1 MPENPFYAIIPA
13 IQSSQIPASMSDR
26 KILVTSALPYANG
39 PIHLG
44 HLVEYI
50 QTDIWVRFQKMRGQ
64 QCYYVCADDTH
75 GTPIMLRADREGIS
89 PEQLIAGVEAEHRA
103 DFNDFGVAFDHY
115 HSTHSEENKT
125 LSSLIYL
132 RLRDAGH
139 INSRSITQAYDPVKN
154 MFLPDRFIKGECPKC
169 GAADQYG
176 DNCEAC
182 GATYSPMDLKNAVS
196 AISGE
201 KPIEKD
207 SVHYFFNLGH
217 FADMLSKWT
226 KSGHLQ
232 QEVSNKMAEWLDNG
246 LQEWDISRD
255 APYFGFEIPDAPGKY
270 FYVWLD
276 APIGYMAS
284 FKALCAKNG
293 LEFDDFWREDSDAEL
308 YHFIGKDIIYFHALF
323 WPAMLHGAGFRKP
336 SAIFAHGFLTVN
348 GEKMSKS
355 RGTFIKAR
363 TYLEHLQPEYLRY
376 YFAAKLSAGVDD
388 IDLNFD
394 DFTLRVNADLVGK
407 VVNIASRC
415 SGFISKRFDG
425 LLSGQC
431 AEPELF
437 QQFIAA
443 NGQIADLYENR
454 EFGKAMREIMALA
467 DKANQY
473 IDEKKPWLI
482 AKEEGRDEELN
493 AVCSMGL
500 NLFRL
505 LVAYLQP
512 VLPGLAANAAEFL
525 NIAKESWPDQAQPLL
540 NHKIN
545 SFTPLMTRVE
555 ADKIAAIIE
564 ASKENLEKT
573 PPLVAKT
580 SAKKAEAPAI
590 TNSGIDPIAEA
601 IEIDD
606 FNKIDLRIARI
617 IKAQPVEGAEKL
629 LQLTVDLGVETRNI
643 FAGIKSA
650 YAPEDLEGKLTVVV
664 ANLKPRK
671 MRFGVSEGMVLAAGP
686 GGKELWILSPGED
699 AKPGM
704 RVK

>member
-1 MPENPFYAIIPA
+1 
-13 IQSSQIPASMSDR
+13 MSNR

-50 QTDIWVRFQKMRGQ
+50 QTDIWVRFQKQRGH

-75 GTPIMLRADREGIS
+75 GTPIMLRADKEGIT
-89 PEQLIAGVEAEHRA
+89 PEDLIAKVWDSHYA
-103 DFNDFGVAFDHY
+103 DFKAFGVAFDNY
-115 HSTHSEENKT
+115 HSTHSDENKV
-125 LSSLIYL
+125 LASLVYT

-139 INSRSITQAYDPVKN
+139 ISSRTITQAFDPVKQ

-176 DNCEAC
+176 DGCEVC
-182 GATYSPMDLKNAVS
+182 GATYSPTDLKNPVS

-201 KPIEKD
+201 KPISKD
-207 SVHYFFNLGH
+207 SVHYFFDLAN
-217 FADMLSKWT
+217 FTVMLTEWT
-226 KSGHLQ
+226 NAGHLQ
-232 QEVSNKMAEWLDNG
+232 PEVSNKMAEWLGGG
-246 LQEWDISRD
+246 LQQWDISRD

-284 FKALCAKNG
+284 FKNLCDKQGLDFNEFWAK
-293 LEFDDFWREDSDAEL
+293 DSDAEL

-323 WPAMLHGAGFRKP
+323 WPAMLHGAHLRTP

-355 RGTFIKAR
+355 RGTFITAR
-363 TYLEHLQPEYLRY
+363 TYLEHLNPEYLRY

-394 DFTLRVNADLVGK
+394 DFSQRVNSDLVGK

-415 SGFISKRFDG
+415 SGFIAKRFAGQLSAHCSEPDLFDG
-425 LLSGQC
+425 
-431 AEPELF
+431 
-437 QQFIAA
+437 FIAA
-443 NGQIADLYENR
+443 NTIIAECYETR

-473 IDEKKPWLI
+473 IDEKKPWLL
-482 AKEEGRDEELN
+482 AKEEGKEQELHD
-493 AVCSMGL
+493 VCSMGL

-505 LVAYLQP
+505 LAVYLKP
-512 VLPGLAANAAEFL
+512 VIPALASEAECFL
-525 NIAKESWPDQAQPLL
+525 NIPSQAWVVGLEPLL
-540 NHKIN
+540 GHHIN
-545 SFTPLMTRVE
+545 EFKPLMTRVDP
-555 ADKIAAIIE
+555 DKITAIVE
-564 ASKENLEKT
+564 ASKDNLAKT
-573 PPLVAKT
+573 P
-580 SAKKAEAPAI
+580 SATAAPAVKQFE
-590 TNSGIDPIAEA
+590 PIADT
-601 IEIDD
+601 ITFDD
-606 FNKIDLRIARI
+606 FAKLDLRIAKI
-617 IKAQPVEGAEKL
+617 LKADHVDGSDKL
-629 LQLTVDLGVETRNI
+629 LKLTVDIGDETRTI
-643 FAGIKSA
+643 FSGIKSA
-650 YAPEDLEGKLTVVV
+650 YQPEVLEGRLTMVI
-664 ANLKPRK
+664 ANLAPRK

-686 GGKELWILSPGED
+686 GDKEIWLLQPD
-699 AKPGM
+699 AGAVAGM

>member
-1 MPENPFYAIIPA
+1 
-13 IQSSQIPASMSDR
+13 MSDR

-50 QTDIWVRFQKMRGQ
+50 QTDIWVRFQKMRGH
-64 QCYYVCADDTH
+64 QCFYVCADDTH
-75 GTPIMLRADREGIS
+75 GTPIMLRADREGIT
-89 PEQLIAGVEAEHRA
+89 PEQLIARVEQQHRA
-103 DFNDFGVAFDHY
+103 DFNEFGVAFDHY
-115 HSTHSEENKT
+115 HSTHSEENKE
-125 LSSLIYL
+125 LSALIYR
-132 RLRDAGH
+132 RLRDGGH

-207 SVHYFFNLGH
+207 SLHYFFNLGN
-217 FADMLSKWT
+217 FAEMLASWT
-226 KSGHLQ
+226 KAGHLQ
-232 QEVSNKMAEWLDNG
+232 PEVSNKMAEWLENG

-284 FKALCAKNG
+284 FKALCAKQG
-293 LEFDDFWREDSDAEL
+293 LDFDAYWSKDSDVEL

-323 WPAMLHGAGFRKP
+323 WPAMLHGADFRTP
-336 SAIFAHGFLTVN
+336 SAIFSHGFLTVN

-355 RGTFIKAR
+355 RGTFIQAR
-363 TYLEHLQPEYLRY
+363 TYLDHLNPEYLRY

-394 DFTLRVNADLVGK
+394 DFSQRVNSDLVGK

-415 SGFISKRFDG
+415 SGFIAKRFDG
-425 LLSGQC
+425 LLSAEC

-437 QQFIAA
+437 NQFIAA
-443 NGQIADLYENR
+443 NAEIAELYEHR

-482 AKEEGRDEELN
+482 AKEEGKDAELH

-505 LVAYLQP
+505 LVAYLRP
-512 VLPGLAANAAEFL
+512 VIPALAANAESFL
-525 NIAKESWPDQAQPLL
+525 NIGAQAWPSAAEPLL
-540 NHKIN
+540 NHQIN
-545 SFTPLMTRVE
+545 AFTPLMTRVE
-555 ADKIAAIIE
+555 PDKIAAIVE

-573 PPLVAKT
+573 PPVKAKT
-580 SAKKAEAPAI
+580 AAPVNADKKPESPAKIE
-590 TNSGIDPIAEA
+590 PIAEA
-601 IEIDD
+601 IEIED
-606 FNKIDLRIARI
+606 FAKIDLRIARI
-617 IKAQPVEGAEKL
+617 VKAESVEGAEKL
-629 LQLTVDLGVETRNI
+629 LQLTVDLGGETRNI

-671 MRFGVSEGMVLAAGP
+671 MRFGTSEGMVLAAGP
-686 GGKELWILSPGED
+686 GGKDLWVLSPDQG
-699 AKPGM
+699 AQPGM

>member
-1 MPENPFYAIIPA
+1 
-13 IQSSQIPASMSDR
+13 MSNR

-50 QTDIWVRFQKMRGQ
+50 QTDIWVRFQKQRGHN
-64 QCYYVCADDTH
+64 CYYVCADDTH
-75 GTPIMLRADREGIS
+75 GTPIMLRADKEGIT
-89 PEQLIAGVEAEHRA
+89 PEQLIADVEKQHRA
-103 DFNDFGVAFDHY
+103 DFQEFGVAFDQY
-115 HSTHSEENKT
+115 HSTHSPENKEY
-125 LSSLIYL
+125 SALIYK
-132 RLRDAGH
+132 RLRDGGH
-139 INSRSITQAYDPVKN
+139 ISQRSITQAYDPVKN

-176 DNCEAC
+176 DSCEAC
-182 GATYSPMDLKNAVS
+182 GATYSPTELKNAVS

-201 KPIEKD
+201 RPIEKD
-207 SVHYFFNLGH
+207 SEHYFFDLGH
-217 FADMLSKWT
+217 FAEMLRDWT
-226 KSGHLQ
+226 TAGHLQ
-232 QEVSNKMAEWLDNG
+232 PEVSNKMAEWLENG
-246 LQEWDISRD
+246 LQQWDISRD

-284 FKALCAKNG
+284 FKHFCDRQG
-293 LEFDDFWREDSDAEL
+293 LDFDSFWQKDSTAEL

-323 WPAMLHGAGFRKP
+323 WPAMLHGANFRTP

-363 TYLEHLQPEYLRY
+363 TYLDHLNPEYLRY

-394 DFTLRVNADLVGK
+394 DFSQRVNSDLVGK

-415 SGFISKRFDG
+415 SGFIAKRFDG
-425 LLSGQC
+425 VLS
-431 AEPELF
+431 AECSEPGLF
-437 QQFIAA
+437 QQFVDA
-443 NGQIADLYENR
+443 NSTIADLYESR

-482 AKEEGRDEELN
+482 AKEEGKDAELH
-493 AVCSMGL
+493 AVCSMGV
-500 NLFRL
+500 NLFRM
-505 LVAYLQP
+505 LVAYLRP
-512 VLPGLAANAAEFL
+512 VIPTLANNAESFL
-525 NIAKESWPDQAQPLL
+525 NIPAQTWPSNAQPLL
-540 NHKIN
+540 GHKIN
-545 SFTPLMTRVE
+545 SFIPLMTRVE
-555 ADKIAAIIE
+555 PDKIAAIVE

-573 PPLVAKT
+573 PPVTAKPVKQAAAVETNPEQVAK
-580 SAKKAEAPAI
+580 AI
-590 TNSGIDPIAEA
+590 SEPIAEA
-601 IEIDD
+601 IEIED
-606 FNKIDLRIARI
+606 FAKIDLRIARI
-617 IKAQPVEGAEKL
+617 VKAESVEGAEKL
-629 LQLTVDLGVETRNI
+629 LQLTVDLGGETRNI

-671 MRFGVSEGMVLAAGP
+671 MRFGTSEGMVLAAGP
-686 GGKELWILSPGED
+686 GGKDIWVLSPDQG
-699 AKPGM
+699 AQPGM